1 MLFTCKNLM
10 FSDLVWKKIFALRNG
25 WGLAPPNFI
34 KETLLKKTLTP
45 VLSCEIC
52 KLFKRNDFEE
62 HLPTSASKFYLK
74 RDSNTGFFCQFC
86 EWFKNT

>member
-10 FSDLVWKKIFALRNG
+10 FSDLVWKKFFCSMKL
-25 WGLAPPNFI
+25 NFI

-45 VLSCEIC
+45 VLSCEIS

-74 RDSNTGFFCQFC
+74 RDSNTGFFCQLC

>member
-10 FSDLVWKKIFALRNG
+10 FSDLVWKKIFCSMKL
-25 WGLAPPNFI
+25 NFI

-45 VLSCEIC
+45 VLSCEIS

>member
-10 FSDLVWKKIFALRNG
+10 FSDLVWKKIFCSMKL
-25 WGLAPPNFI
+25 NFI

-62 HLPTSASKFYLK
+62 HLPTSASRFYLK
-74 RDSNTGFFCQFC
+74 RDSNTGFFVNFV
-86 EWFKNT
+86 NGSGTPNL

>member
-10 FSDLVWKKIFALRNG
+10 FSDLVWKKIFCSMKLY
-25 WGLAPPNFI
+25 FI

-45 VLSCEIC
+45 VLSCEIS

>member
-62 HLPTSASKFYLK
+62 HLPTSASRFYLK
-74 RDSNTGFFCQFC
+74 RDSNTGFLSIL
-86 EWFKNT
+86 